1 MNNEYEKLKE
11 LLNKYSYEYYVLDE
25 PSVTDYEYDMLLRK
39 LIKMEEENPAI
50 IAPDSPSQKVGGKI
64 LKGFESVVHAVKM
77 QSLQDAFSEDE
88 IRDFDKRVKAVC
100 PNAEYTVES

>member
-39 LIKMEEENPAI
+39 LIKMEEENPEI

-64 LKGFESVVHAVKM
+64 LKGFESVVHTVKM
-77 QSLQDAFSEDE
+77 LSLIHIF
-88 IRDFDKRVKAVC
+88 VAVE
-100 PNAEYTVES
+100 N

>member
-39 LIKMEEENPAI
+39 IGRAH
-50 IAPDSPSQKVGGKI
+50 V
-64 LKGFESVVHAVKM
+64 
-77 QSLQDAFSEDE
+77 
-88 IRDFDKRVKAVC
+88 
-100 PNAEYTVES
+100 